1 MTQTYSSN
9 PADRKA
15 SPEGI
20 GADYTKVPL
29 EQLVLAPWV
38 PVKSMTLASP
48 PSSPAE
54 GDTYLVPDSAT
65 GWWQDYT
72 GQLAQWHNNE
82 WSFSIPV
89 DGHGISLP
97 DGRVY
102 ERIGGAYIEKI
113 ALDVQSGTWTYALAG
128 GTANALTASLTPPP
142 AALAAGMMIVL
153 KLTATNT
160 GAVTLNV
167 NGLGAKSII
176 GQDGNDL
183 LPGSL
188 VKGTVAVLIF
198 DGTAWEAVSGA
209 LRPATPPVI
218 YVRPDGNDANS
229 GTANTPGEALQT
241 IAAAIDRL
249 NNYVLPLEGGIIQL
263 GVAGTYAAPGE
274 VSVNGTISIVG
285 DAADPEGYLIVND
298 ANTSSSAGWPGILIV
313 SAGTVIT
320 RNVRLKNTLDST
332 SVYMVMGQNFNGIVR
347 CFNTIFET
355 IPNNTYV
362 TFMCAARFGGSMEI
376 GANCVVRGTASGAFW
391 AVNNGQ
397 MVIDGPV
404 TVENALYSAA
414 CATANSC
421 ATITVGMNSI
431 FGSAT
436 GQRYMCSS
444 NGVIV
449 THQGEDYLPGTIAGI
464 TLHGGQYIGGAT

>member
-1 MTQTYSSN
+1 MIQTYSSN
-9 PADRKA
+9 PADCKTGPA
-15 SPEGI
+15 GT
-20 GADYTKVPL
+20 GVGYTKVPL

-102 ERIGGAYIEKI
+102 ERISGAYIEKI

-128 GTANALTASLTPPP
+128 GTANALTASLTPPS

-160 GAVTLNV
+160 GAVTLDV
-167 NGLGAKSII
+167 NGLGAKRVI

-188 VKGTVAVLIF
+188 VKGTLAVLIF

-209 LRPATPPVI
+209 LRPAMPPVI

-229 GTANTPGEALQT
+229 GTANTSGEALQT

-263 GVAGTYAAPGE
+263 GIAGTYAAPGE

-285 DAADPEGYLIVND
+285 DAADPEGYLIVNG
-298 ANTSSSAGWPGILIV
+298 ANTSSSAGRSGILIV
-313 SAGTVIT
+313 SAGSVIT
-320 RNVRLKNTLDST
+320 RGVRLKNTVDNMP
-332 SVYMVMGQNFNGIVR
+332 VYAVMGQNFNGIVR
-347 CFNTIFET
+347 CFDTIFET
-355 IPNNTYV
+355 IANDTYG
-362 TFMCAARFGGSMEI
+362 TYMCAVNTGGSMEI
-376 GANCVVRGTASGAFW
+376 GAGCIVRGTSAGAFW
-391 AVNNGQ
+391 AANSGQ
-397 MVIDGPV
+397 MIITGPV
-404 TVENALYSAA
+404 TVENASYSNACALAQA
-414 CATANSC
+414 CATIAVYPS
-421 ATITVGMNSI
+421 SI

-436 GQRYMCSS
+436 GQRYICAS
-444 NGVIV
+444 NGVIT
-449 THQGEDYLPGTIAGI
+449 THQGEDYLPGTIDGMTI
-464 TLHGGQYIGGAT
+464 HGGQYIGGGI